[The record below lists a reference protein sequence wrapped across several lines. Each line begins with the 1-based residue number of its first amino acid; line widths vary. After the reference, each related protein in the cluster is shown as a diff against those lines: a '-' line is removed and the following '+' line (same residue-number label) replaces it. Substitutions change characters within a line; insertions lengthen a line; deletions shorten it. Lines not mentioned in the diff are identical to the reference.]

1 MDKGIKILF
10 ADDNDA
16 KLSAAA
22 IYRLGSLVA
31 AQASQGVSNSLL
43 RSDLD
48 RRYEQLVECIELRI
62 KSIKVADLSRYLW
75 AATTLRAIE
84 EPQAMLALNE
94 YVRRLKSTN
103 ENENCEISVEEAAA
117 VLWAVGC
124 LKDTFGWTSMELVSI
139 LCEILDD
146 IGAMPSLSTKLI
158 VRVLWSLALHNTYNI
173 DICSQGLQ
181 AIDNRGLQNMPG
193 TNAINLL
200 WSLSQLKDLVNMG
213 LLKRLLDRVL
223 AVFENQGMV
232 VAITDTGLA
241 SAALLALHKT
251 VQETLLV
258 TLSQSTIDAFEVETL
273 QAILNLIKRCIHVL
287 VDCFVC
293 NRITSH
299 PLSLTTL
306 ISVMR
311 AAAVAEKTQSEI
323 WEFALSYFEFN
334 FHGSAS
340 ITAVEAAV
348 ILEAITL
355 IPKRSLSFYDDK
367 AFTSHRSN
375 GFTASLSAEDMSPDT
390 LIYGSTCQRLD
401 AAGARDI
408 RWHAIAGRLSAIC
421 ATDAVLAKDKTC
433 LINACWAIATLGYP
447 YRKLLTSVRKS
458 IQFALHELSPN
469 LLAKLVVAVAAEECN
484 TGPSVIAGASPKL
497 DREFVDQVALSV
509 YHNLADMTPLQ
520 NQISAMVAAACLGRL
535 TSFEMRFTSQT
546 KGVGKNN
553 NRDRDSDRNR
563 DENRQKSVI
572 IELDQLKCLSTS
584 VLIKLFWAIHRLPDG
599 VVAPDT
605 MKLVHAEI
613 GTRNLYLSA
622 GEYTAGISATQEM
635 VTKDDLK
642 LLARV
647 FSESNILSIP
657 DNKVEETAC
666 HALLLQ
672 LKLMSYPESQG
683 EAIHIVA
690 ESKLAA
696 DAASLCDVLHSFI
709 DLKWHTAEAVPCL
722 EIQSLLLS
730 EKMKSLNLS
739 SRQSGDGLNA
749 CAYHM
754 GRFEELLKIYKNLP
768 TIAGGSRYH
777 IGKQLSRWLGL

>member
-1 MDKGIKILF
+1 MKISF

-16 KLSAAA
+16 KLSVAA
-22 IYRLGSLVA
+22 IYRLGILVA
-31 AQASQGVSNSLL
+31 AEAGDGVSTSLL
-43 RSDLD
+43 RSNLD
-48 RRYEQLVECIELRI
+48 RRYEQLVECIERRI
-62 KSIKVADLSRYLW
+62 KSIEVGDLSRYLW

-84 EPQAMLALNE
+84 ESQAVLALNE
-94 YVRRLKSTN
+94 YIRRLRSTN

-124 LKDTFGWTSMELVSI
+124 LKDTFGWTSMELISL

-181 AIDNRGLQNMPG
+181 AIDTRGLQNMPG

-200 WSLSQLKDLVNMG
+200 WSLSQIKDLANIG

-223 AVFENQGMV
+223 AVYENQGMM

-241 SAALLALHKT
+241 SDALLALQKS
-251 VQETLLV
+251 VQETLVV
-258 TLSQSTIDAFEVETL
+258 TLSQSPVDAFEVRTL
-273 QAILNLIKRCIHVL
+273 HAILDLIKENIHVI
-287 VDCFVC
+287 VDCFVR

-299 PLSLTTL
+299 RLSLTTL
-306 ISVMR
+306 ISVLR
-311 AAAVAEKTQSEI
+311 AAAATEETTSELRH
-323 WEFALSYFEFN
+323 FALSYFESIFLE
-334 FHGSAS
+334 SAS

-348 ILEAITL
+348 ILEIITL
-355 IPKRSLSFYDDK
+355 ILKTSTSLKFDK
-367 AFTSHRSN
+367 FLKTQKSD
-375 GFTASLSAEDMSPDT
+375 GYTASLSATDMSSEALYSST
-390 LIYGSTCQRLD
+390 LQRSD
-401 AAGARDI
+401 VERARDI
-408 RWHAIAGRLSAIC
+408 RWHTIAGRLSAVC

-469 LLAKLVVAVAAEECN
+469 LLAKLVVAVAAEECL

-535 TSFEMRFTSQT
+535 TSFEMRLTSHT
-546 KGVGKNN
+546 KGIGKN
-553 NRDRDSDRNR
+553 SDREK
-563 DENRQKSVI
+563 DKDRQKSVI
-572 IELDQLKCLSTS
+572 IELDQLQCLSTS
-584 VLIKLFWAIHRLPDG
+584 ILIKLFWAIHRLPEG
-599 VVAPDT
+599 VVAPHT
-605 MKLVHAEI
+605 MKLVHSEI
-613 GTRNLYLSA
+613 GTRNLYPNPSPA
-622 GEYTAGISATQEM
+622 EYTIATSLGVTHEM

-647 FSESNILSIP
+647 FSESNILSTP
-657 DNKVEETAC
+657 DNKVEETTCSAI
-666 HALLLQ
+666 LQQ
-672 LKLMSYPESQG
+672 LKHTSHQDLQDD
-683 EAIHIVA
+683 AVHIVS

-709 DLKWHTAEAVPCL
+709 DLKWHSVEAISCL
-722 EIQSLLLS
+722 QVQDLVLS
-730 EKMKSLNLS
+730 EKLRSLSLS
-739 SRQSGDGLNA
+739 SRRLGDGLNA
-749 CAYHM
+749 CAYYM

-768 TIAGGSRYH
+768 AIGGGNKYH

>member
-1 MDKGIKILF
+1 MKIPF
-10 ADDNDA
+10 ADDDDA

-22 IYRLGSLVA
+22 IYRLGILVA
-31 AQASQGVSNSLL
+31 AEGSDGVSTSLL
-43 RSDLD
+43 RSNLD
-48 RRYEQLVECIELRI
+48 RRYEQLVECIERRI
-62 KSIKVADLSRYLW
+62 KSIEVADLSRYLW
-75 AATTLRAIE
+75 AATTLRALE
-84 EPQAMLALNE
+84 EPQAVLAINE
-94 YVRRLKSTN
+94 YIRRLKSTN

-124 LKDTFGWTSMELVSI
+124 LKDTFGWTSMELISL

-146 IGAMPSLSTKLI
+146 IGAMHSLSTKLI
-158 VRVLWSLALHNTYNI
+158 VRVLWSLALHDAYNI

-200 WSLSQLKDLVNMG
+200 WSLSQFKDLANIG

-223 AVFENQGMV
+223 AVYENQGMM

-241 SAALLALHKT
+241 SDALLALQKS
-251 VQETLLV
+251 VQETLVV
-258 TLSQSTIDAFEVETL
+258 TLSQSPVDAFEVETL
-273 QAILNLIKRCIHVL
+273 QAILNLIKENIRVI
-287 VDCFVC
+287 VDCFVR

-306 ISVMR
+306 ISVLR
-311 AAAVAEKTQSEI
+311 AAAAAEETTSEL
-323 WEFALSYFEFN
+323 WHFALSYFEYI
-334 FHGSAS
+334 FHEGAS

-348 ILEAITL
+348 ILEIITS
-355 IPKRSLSFYDDK
+355 IPKASTSLKLDK
-367 AFTSHRSN
+367 VFISQQSN
-375 GFTASLSAEDMSPDT
+375 GYAASLSAIDISSDGR
-390 LIYGSTCQRLD
+390 YGSTLQRSD
-401 AAGARDI
+401 AERARDI
-408 RWHAIAGRLSAIC
+408 RWHTIAGRLSAVC

-469 LLAKLVVAVAAEECN
+469 LLAKLVVAVAAEECL

-535 TSFEMRFTSQT
+535 TSFEMRLTSHT
-546 KGVGKNN
+546 KGIGKISD
-553 NRDRDSDRNR
+553 RDRDRDR
-563 DENRQKSVI
+563 DRQKSVI
-572 IELDQLKCLSTS
+572 IELDQLQRLSTS
-584 VLIKLFWAIHRLPDG
+584 VLIKLFWAIHRLPEG
-599 VVAPDT
+599 VVAPHT
-605 MKLVHAEI
+605 MKLVHSEI
-613 GTRNLYLSA
+613 GTRNLYPYPSPA
-622 GEYTAGISATQEM
+622 EYTIATGLVVTHEM

-647 FSESNILSIP
+647 FSESNILSVP

-666 HALLLQ
+666 YAILQQ
-672 LKLMSYPESQG
+672 LKHASHLDLPDD
-683 EAIHIVA
+683 AIQIVS

-709 DLKWHTAEAVPCL
+709 DLKWKTVEAISCL
-722 EIQSLLLS
+722 QDQGLLFS
-730 EKMKSLNLS
+730 EKLKSLILS
-739 SRQSGDGLNA
+739 SRRLGDGLNV
-749 CAYHM
+749 CAYHI

-768 TIAGGSRYH
+768 VIGGENKYH

>member
-1 MDKGIKILF
+1 MRILF

-31 AQASQGVSNSLL
+31 AQANQGVPTSLL

-75 AATTLRAIE
+75 AATTLRAID
-84 EPQAMLALNE
+84 EPQATLAFNE
-94 YVRRLKSTN
+94 YIRRLKSTN
-103 ENENCEISVEEAAA
+103 ENLNCEISVEEAAA
-117 VLWAVGC
+117 ILWAVGC
-124 LKDTFGWTSMELVSI
+124 LKDSFGWTSMELVSL

-158 VRVLWSLALHNTYNI
+158 VRVLWSLALHDTYNI
-173 DICSQGLQ
+173 DICSEGLL

-200 WSLSQLKDLVNMG
+200 WSQSQLKDLFNIG
-213 LLKRLLDRVL
+213 LLKRLLERVL
-223 AVFENQGMV
+223 TVFENQGMA

-241 SAALLALHKT
+241 SDALLALHKS
-251 VQETLLV
+251 VQEILV
-258 TLSQSTIDAFEVETL
+258 VALSQSCIDAFEVETL
-273 QAILNLIKRCIHVL
+273 QAILNLIKKNIHVL

-293 NRITSH
+293 NRITSN
-299 PLSLTTL
+299 PLSLTIL

-311 AAAVAEKTQSEI
+311 AAAAAEKTTSEI
-323 WEFALSYFEFN
+323 WDFSLSYFEFN
-334 FHGSAS
+334 FNESAS
-340 ITAVEAAV
+340 ITAVEAAA
-348 ILEAITL
+348 ILEVVTL
-355 IPKRSLSFYDDK
+355 IPKKLPSLNDDK
-367 AFTSHRSN
+367 IFTSQRSN
-375 GFTASLSAEDMSPDT
+375 GFTASLSAEDMSSDA
-390 LIYGSTCQRLD
+390 LMYSSSSSTQRHD
-401 AAGARDI
+401 AEGTRDI

-469 LLAKLVVAVAAEECN
+469 LLAKLVVAVAAEECL

-535 TSFEMRFTSQT
+535 TSFEMRFTSEP
-546 KGVGKNN
+546 KGIGKNPD
-553 NRDRDSDRNR
+553 RDRD
-563 DENRQKSVI
+563 RQKSVI
-572 IELDQLKCLSTS
+572 IELDRLQCLSTS

-599 VVAPDT
+599 VVASNT
-605 MKLVHAEI
+605 MKLVHNEI
-613 GTRNLYLSA
+613 GTRNLYPSA
-622 GEYTAGISATQEM
+622 AERTAGISVTQEM

-647 FSESNILSIP
+647 FSEANILSMP

-666 HALLLQ
+666 HALLHQ
-672 LKLMSYPESQG
+672 LKLTSHLELQE
-683 EAIHIVA
+683 EAIQIVS

-709 DLKWHTAEAVPCL
+709 DLKWQTAEAVPCL
-722 EIQSLLLS
+722 QTHGILLS
-730 EKMKSLNLS
+730 EKLKSLNLS
-739 SRQSGDGLNA
+739 SWKSGDGLNA
-749 CAYHM
+749 CAYHV

-768 TIAGGSRYH
+768 AIGGGGRYH

>member
-1 MDKGIKILF
+1 MRILF

-31 AQASQGVSNSLL
+31 AQANQGVPTSFL

-84 EPQAMLALNE
+84 ESQATLAFNE
-94 YVRRLKSTN
+94 YIRRLKSTN
-103 ENENCEISVEEAAA
+103 ENVNCEISVEEAAA

-124 LKDTFGWTSMELVSI
+124 LKDTFGWTSMELVSL

-158 VRVLWSLALHNTYNI
+158 VRVLWSLALHNTYNT
-173 DICSQGLQ
+173 DICSEGLL

-200 WSLSQLKDLVNMG
+200 WSLSQLKDLVNSG

-223 AVFENQGMV
+223 TVFENQGMV

-241 SAALLALHKT
+241 SDALLALHNS
-251 VQETLLV
+251 VQESLVV
-258 TLSQSTIDAFEVETL
+258 TLSQSSVDAFEVETL
-273 QAILNLIKRCIHVL
+273 QAILNLIKKNIHVL

-311 AAAVAEKTQSEI
+311 AAAAADKTTSEV
-323 WEFALSYFEFN
+323 WDFALSYFEFN
-334 FHGSAS
+334 FHDSAS

-348 ILEAITL
+348 ILEVITL
-355 IPKRSLSFYDDK
+355 IPKKSSSMNDDK
-367 AFTSHRSN
+367 IFASQQSN
-375 GFTASLSAEDMSPDT
+375 GFTASLSAEDLPSDV
-390 LIYGSTCQRLD
+390 LIYSTSAQRLD
-401 AAGARDI
+401 AEGARDI

-469 LLAKLVVAVAAEECN
+469 LLAKLVVAVAAEECL

-535 TSFEMRFTSQT
+535 TSFEMRFTSET
-546 KGVGKNN
+546 KGVGKSLD
-553 NRDRDSDRNR
+553 RDRD
-563 DENRQKSVI
+563 RQKSVI
-572 IELDQLKCLSTS
+572 IELDQLQCLSTS

-599 VVAPDT
+599 VVASNT
-605 MKLVHAEI
+605 MKLVHTEI
-613 GTRNLYLSA
+613 GTRNLYPSA
-622 GEYTAGISATQEM
+622 AEYTAGICVTQEL

-666 HALLLQ
+666 HALLHQ
-672 LKLMSYPESQG
+672 LKLTSSHLDLQE
-683 EAIHIVA
+683 EAIQIVS

-709 DLKWHTAEAVPCL
+709 DLKWHTSEAVPCL
-722 EIQSLLLS
+722 ETHSILLS
-730 EKMKSLNLS
+730 EKLKSLNLS
-739 SRQSGDGLNA
+739 SRKIGDGLNA
-749 CAYHM
+749 CAYHI

-768 TIAGGSRYH
+768 TIGGGGRYH